1 MQQYVEVILPLPLY
15 STFTYRI
22 SPSIEGEV
30 KIGSR
35 VLVPFGRK
43 KYYTAIVMMLH
54 NNAPTDYEV
63 KDIQELLDDYPIIK
77 YPQLK
82 FWNWISEY
90 YLCSLGDV
98 YKAAVPA
105 GLKVESETFVTIN
118 QDYEET
124 EPGELRERERIV
136 LDYIGSRDRVQ
147 PLEIEK
153 STGFKNVEA
162 IVSRLLDKEA
172 IYVAE
177 KVVNNYKPKTE
188 TYITLTIKKGDED
201 GIRHF
206 FELVKQAKKQELL
219 LLAFLDLSHWIRRG
233 EILEVSKKELL
244 DRAGVTSAVLSALVA
259 KGVMRVYK
267 KEINR
272 FAATELQTINM
283 PTLTKEQQA
292 AYWKIL
298 DSFDEKAISLLHGVT
313 SSGKTE
319 IYITL
324 INEMLRNNKQVLYLV
339 PEIALTTQLTQR
351 LQRVF
356 GNRLLIYHSK
366 FSDNE
371 RVDIWKRLLHS
382 NDSCV
387 VIGVRSAVYLPF
399 SNLGLVIVDEEHET
413 SYKQQD
419 PAPRYNGRNAAM
431 VLASMHGAKTL
442 LGSATPSIESYYNAI
457 SGRYGHVEL
466 NSRFQGIEM
475 PKIDIIDTKIARKQK
490 EIKGIFTSQLIT
502 DCRTA
507 LDAGEQVILFQ
518 NRRGYA
524 PMVLCK
530 ECGWVPK
537 CENCDVSLTYHKHNN
552 TLNCHYCGYTYMLPS
567 LCPACKQAT
576 IEVIGYG
583 TERIE
588 DDIEEAFPN
597 YKIVRMDFD
606 TTRSKSSYDRL
617 IDEFSEGKAQILVGT
632 QMVTKG
638 LDFDGV
644 SIVGVINADTMINFP
659 DFRAHERAFN
669 MLEQVAGRAGR
680 KQKQGKVLIQTT
692 NTSSPLLDYVK
703 RHDYVGFYNM
713 ELDERKRFKYPPF
726 TKLIY
731 IYLKH
736 RDNNVVTEMSV
747 RYSNMLRQVFDN
759 RVLGPEAPIVA
770 RVQQFHIRQI
780 VLKMEN
786 EASMPKVKLIL
797 RNIYENMLNV
807 DSRMKSTI
815 LYYDVDPM

>member
-147 PLEIEK
+147 PLEIEN